1 MRKKLVLQRN
11 LRKGGGQSYLKY
23 LVISAV
29 CLLFLVLITD
39 HYFKGKT
46 KDLSKTPLPERG
58 VITKEVPRHLEPPA
72 PEVPSELAKP
82 AEPVRPPET
91 RQPGAET
98 ESEGM
103 KTSEIQ
109 PAFQPPAPSPAV
121 PQRPSALEAPS
132 EGRASKSDE
141 AAPKDLFPK
150 KGARSQSPATTAVK
164 APAKATAKVDV
175 QAPPTKPA
183 PPAKPASPTVKGD
196 YAIQVGAVFKDKSQ
210 AESLRKDLAAK
221 GYRAVIGPATN
232 GCCYVVTTGPCPQ
245 SKAYTL
251 LEQMRIQGLNN
262 TKIIKL
268 APTHTPAP
276 KPAPQ

>member
-29 CLLFLVLITD
+29 CLIFLVLITD

-46 KDLSKTPLPERG
+46 KDLSKPRLPERG
-58 VITKEVPRHLEPPA
+58 VITKEVPRQLEPPA
-72 PEVPSELAKP
+72 PEAPSELAKP

-98 ESEGM
+98 ESEGT

-109 PAFQPPAPSPAV
+109 PASQPPAPSPAV

-150 KGARSQSPATTAVK
+150 KGARPQSPAATAVK
-164 APAKATAKVDV
+164 APAKTTAKVDV
-175 QAPPTKPA
+175 QAPQAKPA
-183 PPAKPASPTVKGD
+183 PSTVKGD

-210 AESLRKDLAAK
+210 AESLRKDLATK
-221 GYRAVIGPATN
+221 GYRAVIGPAAD
-232 GCCYVVTTGPCPQ
+232 GCCYVVTTSPCPQ

-262 TKIIKL
+262 AKIIKV
-268 APTHTPAP
+268 APTHPPAP